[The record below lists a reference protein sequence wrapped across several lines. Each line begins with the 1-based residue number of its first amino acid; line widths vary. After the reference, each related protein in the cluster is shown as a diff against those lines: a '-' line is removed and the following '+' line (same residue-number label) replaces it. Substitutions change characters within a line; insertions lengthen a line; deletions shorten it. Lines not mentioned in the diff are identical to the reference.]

1 MNPTKIRCP
10 NCGNSILVKQ
20 SGKVSCPSCG
30 TALYVE
36 EKDKAVQ
43 INVNLGGAPKP
54 KEKPG
59 ALLFFCVA
67 LSVLLC
73 VFMIFLPLLDRLFRK
88 KEVKVAAKYAT
99 TLTDSGRT
107 PPRLPRRT
115 ISASGRLRLTD

>member
-43 INVNLGGAPKP
+43 INVNLG
-54 KEKPG
+54 E
-59 ALLFFCVA
+59 
-67 LSVLLC
+67 
-73 VFMIFLPLLDRLFRK
+73 RRNRRK
-88 KEVKVAAKYAT
+88 SRVRCC
-99 TLTDSGRT
+99 S
-107 PPRLPRRT
+107 
-115 ISASGRLRLTD
+115 SA